1 MPIIRNNN
9 FIRDSFG
16 TRIERLITIQ
26 GNFGLVQPELLAPA
40 HIVAWTANCM
50 DAFSNILA
58 ESGVDRNE
66 TEAATVNSEMKYA
79 SMASEYQN
87 LRLLGMTIYHDQPVF
102 LKDFGFDTAFPQT
115 RNNRIARVELVLDT
129 NARQIEEGVTPLLPA
144 EFIARLEAAKVD
156 YLAALLNQEKKNSV
170 ARHSKSELDEHFAAD
185 TRILQELRAWWFVK
199 MGKNHDGVE
208 LIGMVNPKKS
218 GVKRK
223 RRKVIEENEAAPI
236 PEKG

>member
-87 LRLLGMTIYHDQPVF
+87 LRLLGMTIYHDKPVF

-144 EFIARLEAAKVD
+144 EFIARLEAAKD
-156 YLAALLNQEKKNSV
+156 EYLAALLNQEKKNSD

-199 MGKNHDGVE
+199 MGKKHDGVE